1 MVRNLHHYGARL
13 NEPSPTRFKLHIR
26 PRKGE
31 SSSEVSA
38 KIPPLPPNKTAT
50 DVLADFLSYLFN
62 CAKSY
67 ICVTHANGA
76 ELWESM
82 KSDISFVLSHPNGWE
97 GYQQTHF
104 RQAVVKAGLIDE
116 SEGERVSFI
125 SEGEASLWFALKH
138 GLSQETMEVCDA
150 FRT

>member
-1 MVRNLHHYGARL
+1 M
-13 NEPSPTRFKLHIR
+13 HIR

-31 SSSEVSA
+31 SSSEVST

-76 ELWESM
+76 ELWDSM
-82 KSDISFVLSHPNGWE
+82 KGDISFVLSHPNGWE

-116 SEGERVSFI
+116 SDGEKVSFI

-138 GLSQETMEVCDA
+138 GLSQETMEVRDA
-150 FRT
+150 LRSW